1 MFWDLK
7 KNKHLDIGWEMQGT
21 KKQSKHENL
30 LTDGSIPGIHISHSK
45 SGLAFYKDFGLL
57 ACLSGNAGGGYSEY

>member
-1 MFWDLK
+1 
-7 KNKHLDIGWEMQGT
+7 MQGT